1 MINPKRNGM
10 LFNNINPARYSRD
23 LLPKRNSAEGHK
35 SSPPK
40 IETSISVTY
49 KNHNACAN
57 GLLFSLI
64 LHAPTIKQAKEEDA
78 MWAIH
83 NWREYGVRPETQNVG
98 GHLALQ

>member
-1 MINPKRNGM
+1 MSINWKSNGM
-10 LFNNINPARYSRD
+10 NINMDAR
-23 LLPKRNSAEGHK
+23 PQERNSARAHK
-35 SSPPK
+35 SSPTGGHVSPK
-40 IETSISVTY
+40 VTVTY